1 MSDNTSNEIQHA
13 QTVLTLAEI
22 DQLKVVTGERSTKEA
37 LSVAVHYTLKN
48 MKSKKKAE
56 KEE

>member
-1 MSDNTSNEIQHA
+1 MTDSNTNEIQHA

-22 DQLKVVTGERSTKEA
+22 DQLKAITGERSTKEA
-37 LSVAVHYTLKN
+37 LSKAVAFTIKN

-56 KEE
+56 KEA